1 MILLEVADTADMPEY
16 GHLRR
21 VNAIEQGRANALDLL
36 VKGSPLHDVLSQIIF
51 SFEDATPGLKC
62 CIMLYENSSQTL
74 SPLVGPSIPDGF
86 LAALHNMPSG
96 RDESCCGAAAYLR
109 EAIYIEDLDS
119 HPNWIQLK
127 SHAQKAEL
135 RACWSHPIISPDGN
149 VFGTFAMYFPE
160 TVSPDEDDIESLEY
174 EAKIISI
181 ILERAQNIEQL
192 RQANILLE
200 QRVADRTKELTEAN
214 QLLHKALE
222 QRNEVRSQLVEM
234 ENMASLGTMMSSLTH
249 EINTPIGVAITAVS
263 HLRTIQDR
271 TAKMF
276 EQGELKRSELEKF
289 YLESQESA
297 EIVERNL
304 ERSTQLIR
312 TFKQLSIDQHSQ
324 DVREINLCD
333 YLDEILLSLKPRLK
347 RTRHRF
353 CIDIDPDLTFAS
365 NPGALSQLVI
375 NLILNSAQH
384 GFEPDMCGHI
394 WLKARLISDNDQTAL
409 RFTYR
414 DNGKGMNAHTV
425 ENIYKPFFTMARHA
439 GGSGLGMHICYN
451 LVVKILGGSID
462 CNSKPG
468 KGVEFNVT
476 FPVVTDSDNA

>member
-1 MILLEVADTADMPEY
+1 MVLLEVVNPADMSEY

-36 VKGSPLHDVLSQIIF
+36 VKGSPLQDVLSQIIF
-51 SFEDATPGLKC
+51 SLEDATPGLKC
-62 CIMLYENSSQTL
+62 CIMLHDSSSLTL
-74 SPLVGPSIPDGF
+74 SPLVGPSMSDAF
-86 LAALHNMPSG
+86 LAALTNMPIG
-96 RDESCCGAAAYLR
+96 RYEACCGSAAFHRDAVF
-109 EAIYIEDLDS
+109 IEDIQS
-119 HPNWIQLK
+119 HSNWLQLK
-127 SHAQKAEL
+127 HAARQGEL
-135 RACWSHPIISPDGN
+135 KACWSHPIISPDGDI
-149 VFGTFAMYFPE
+149 FGTFAMYFSE
-160 TVSPDEDDIESLEY
+160 SIRPDQDDIESLRY

-192 RQANILLE
+192 RQANQLLE
-200 QRVADRTKELTEAN
+200 QRVEERTKELTEAN
-214 QLLHKALE
+214 QLLKKALE

-249 EINTPIGVAITAVS
+249 EINTPIGVAITAVT
-263 HLRTIQDR
+263 HLRAIQER
-271 TAKMF
+271 TTRLF

-384 GFEPDMCGHI
+384 GFEPEVRGHI
-394 WLKARLISDNDQTAL
+394 WLKARMISQQDGTTAL

-414 DNGKGMNAHTV
+414 DNGKGMDAHTV

-451 LVVKILGGSID
+451 LVVKVLGGSID
-462 CNSKPG
+462 CASKPG

-476 FPVVTDSDNA
+476 FPVKI

>member
-1 MILLEVADTADMPEY
+1 MGLLEVVDTADMPEY

-36 VKGSPLHDVLSQIIF
+36 VKGSPLQDVLSQIII
-51 SFEDATPGLKC
+51 SLEDATPGLQC
-62 CIMLYENSSQTL
+62 CIMLYENSSHSL
-74 SPLVGPSIPDGF
+74 SPLVGPSMPDGF
-86 LAALHNMPSG
+86 LAALHNLPTG
-96 RDESCCGAAAYLR
+96 PHEACCGSAVFTR
-109 EAIYIEDLDS
+109 EAVFIEDIQH
-119 HPNWIQLK
+119 HPDWLHLK
-127 SHAQKAEL
+127 ADAVSSGLK
-135 RACWSHPIISPDGN
+135 ACWSHPIISPDGD

-160 TVSPDEDDIESLEY
+160 PTRPDEDDMESLRY

-192 RQANILLE
+192 KQANMLLE
-200 QRVADRTKELTEAN
+200 QRVLERTKELTEAN
-214 QLLHKALE
+214 MLLKKALE

-234 ENMASLGTMMSSLTH
+234 ENMAALGTMMSSLTH
-249 EINTPIGVAITAVS
+249 EINTPIGVAITAIS
-263 HLRTIQDR
+263 HLRTLQEKTSR
-271 TAKMF
+271 MF

-297 EIVERNL
+297 DIVERNL
-304 ERSTQLIR
+304 DRSTQLIKS
-312 TFKQLSIDQHSQ
+312 FKQLSIDQHSQ
-324 DVREINLCD
+324 DVRAINLCD

-353 CIDIDPDLTFAS
+353 CIDIDPDLTFSS

-384 GFEPDMCGHI
+384 GFEPDMRGRI
-394 WLKARLISDNDQTAL
+394 WLKARLIEVDRKPAL

-451 LVVKILGGSID
+451 LVVKVLGGSID

-476 FPVVTDSDNA
+476 FPITASDNA